1 MEFRNSLK
9 KYINDFLMIQ
19 AGISLS
25 IGIISLLSP
34 PPAGMDPNMLFMPF
48 VYAFFC
54 TLPSLI
60 VYSKKELSIRQMA
73 VRKIIQF
80 LLIEL
85 TVILISYVIGALQ
98 NPFMCTAIIIAV
110 AVVYLLVNCFSYLIS
125 KSDANAMTQ
134 KIRHIKEQKKERTPY
149 EPV

>member
-19 AGISLS
+19 AGITLS
-25 IGIISLLSP
+25 IGIISRLSP

-110 AVVYLLVNCFSYLIS
+110 AVVFRLVNCFSYLIS
-125 KSDANAMTQ
+125 KSDAKAMTQ
-134 KIRHIKEQKKERTPY
+134 
-149 EPV
+149 